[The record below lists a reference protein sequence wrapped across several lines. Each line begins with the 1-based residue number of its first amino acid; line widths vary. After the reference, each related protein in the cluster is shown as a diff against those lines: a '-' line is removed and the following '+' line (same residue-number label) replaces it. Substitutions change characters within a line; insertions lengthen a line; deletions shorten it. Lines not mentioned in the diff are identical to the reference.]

1 MSPIAHFSAPLRAE
15 SYTATVLRRPVLA
28 LALLVAPVAS
38 GAQGTVQARDP
49 RRPAPLDPPP
59 ECELWRG
66 HIAGNDPTAEAT
78 LQLCTDGDNVH
89 GVFLWSSLE
98 SGWDRRRFTG
108 QWLEARQRLVLNDT
122 VMMEN
127 HPANGWR
134 LCLAD
139 RYDLRRVNDGELT
152 GEFWSNACNDHG
164 SLRITRV
171 GPTTAPDA
179 APSPALTTSSPPRA
193 TTPTPRRVLGC
204 TATPTGH
211 TSGSAL
217 AGGLLA
223 LAALSRCRGST
234 ARR

>member
-1 MSPIAHFSAPLRAE
+1 M
-15 SYTATVLRRPVLA
+15 
-28 LALLVAPVAS
+28 LALLLAPVAS
-38 GAQGTVQARDP
+38 HAQGTVQARDP

-78 LQLCTDGDNVH
+78 LQLCTLGDDVH
-89 GVFLWSSLE
+89 GVFQWSSLE

-108 QWLEARQRLVLNDT
+108 RWSEARQQLVLNDT

-152 GEFWSNACNDHG
+152 GEFWSNACSDHG

-171 GPTTAPDA
+171 GPTAPPDA
-179 APSPALTTSSPPRA
+179 APAPAFVTPSTPRA
-193 TTPTPRRVLGC
+193 TTPTRRRVLGC
-204 TATPTGH
+204 TATPAGH
-211 TSGSAL
+211 TSGTAL
-217 AGGLLA
+217 FGGLMA
-223 LAALSRCRGST
+223 LAALSRCRGSK

>member
-1 MSPIAHFSAPLRAE
+1 M
-15 SYTATVLRRPVLA
+15 LRRFALA
-28 LALLVAPVAS
+28 LALTLVPVAS
-38 GAQGTVQARDP
+38 GAQGTIQARDP
-49 RRPAPLDPPP
+49 RRPTPLDPPP

-78 LQLCTDGDNVH
+78 LQLCTEGDTVH

-108 QWLEARQRLVLNDT
+108 QWLEAHQRLVLQDT

-139 RYDLRRVNDGELT
+139 RYDLRRVNDAELT
-152 GEFWSNACNDHG
+152 GEFWSRACDDHG

-171 GPTTAPDA
+171 GPTAAPDA
-179 APSPALTTSSPPRA
+179 APSTPLPSRT
-193 TTPTPRRVLGC
+193 TTPAPTRRRVLGC
-204 TATPTGH
+204 ATTPAGRA
-211 TSGSAL
+211 SSASWLL
-217 AGGLLA
+217 AGLLG
-223 LAALSRCRGST
+223 ALSRCRGSR